1 MKLSTLEKHI
11 EESCLSTP
19 DLARLALS
27 VTHQLHRRS
36 TTLLAVIYDQTE
48 KDLIERF
55 SKEDLIQR
63 AFQVALLTDT
73 ESKTETALK
82 ALASL
87 VTDKCLQMNALDE
100 FFDWQRCLKSYKKEE
115 N

>member
-19 DLARLALS
+19 DLAKLAVL
-27 VTHQLHRRS
+27 VTHRLNRRAA
-36 TTLLAVIYDQTE
+36 TMLAVMYAQTE
-48 KDLIERF
+48 KDLVERF
-55 SKEDLIQR
+55 TKEDLIQR
-63 AFQVALLTDT
+63 AFQAALLADT

-82 ALASL
+82 ALVSL
-87 VTDKCLQMNALDE
+87 VSDKCLQMEALDE
-100 FFDWQRCLKSYKKEE
+100 LFDWKRCLKNCKKEE

>member
-19 DLARLALS
+19 DLAKLAVL
-27 VTHQLHRRS
+27 VTHQLHRRAATMS
-36 TTLLAVIYDQTE
+36 AIMFDQTE
-48 KDLIERF
+48 KDLVERF

-63 AFQVALLTDT
+63 AFQTALLADT
-73 ESKTETALK
+73 ESNTETALK

-87 VTDKCLQMNALDE
+87 VSDKCLQMEALDE
-100 FFDWQRCLKSYKKEE
+100 LFDWKRCLKTCKKK
-115 N
+115 

>member
-19 DLARLALS
+19 DLAKLAVL
-27 VTHQLHRRS
+27 VTHRLHGRAATMS
-36 TTLLAVIYDQTE
+36 AVMYEQTE
-48 KDLIERF
+48 KDLMERF

-63 AFQVALLTDT
+63 TFHAALLADT
-73 ESKTETALK
+73 EAKTETALK

-87 VTDKCLQMNALDE
+87 VADKCLQMEAFDE
-100 FFDWQRCLKSYKKEE
+100 LFDWKRCLKTCKKK
-115 N
+115 